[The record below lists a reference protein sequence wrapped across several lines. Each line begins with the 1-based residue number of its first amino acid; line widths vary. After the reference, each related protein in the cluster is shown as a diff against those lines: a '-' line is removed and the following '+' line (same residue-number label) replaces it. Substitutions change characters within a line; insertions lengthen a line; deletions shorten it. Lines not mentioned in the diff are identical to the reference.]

1 MSLNFFFPCTS
12 ICMQKNIMIPPL
24 TKDIS
29 VTKEPHSL
37 INWEHECWML
47 NAECFGLNANF
58 PEIEFEQETGTSY
71 KSSIWFIPIK
81 K

>member
-1 MSLNFFFPCTS
+1 MSLNFSFPCTS

-24 TKDIS
+24 TKEIS

-37 INWEHECWML
+37 INWQHECWML
-47 NAECFGLNANF
+47 NALGWMQIFS
-58 PEIEFEQETGTSY
+58 EIEFAQETGTSY